1 MLHIAATVQMRHAGT
16 LGKAYY
22 DRKRAAKKRPLEAM
36 RCLKRRLSDVVY
48 RQLVKDAVDL
58 EAEAMNAGPGGHSG
72 ATLQSSAAGLP
83 PHTGTSD
90 QPLPGPATPTL
101 APVDTARQVPITTG

>member
-1 MLHIAATVQMRHAGT
+1 MRHHGT
-16 LGKAYY
+16 PGKAYY
-22 DRKRAAKKRPLEAM
+22 DRKRATGKRPLEAM

-48 RQLVKDAVDL
+48 RRLVRDAV
-58 EAEAMNAGPGGHSG
+58 EAEMATMNAGPGGHSG

-90 QPLPGPATPTL
+90 QPLPGPATSTL
-101 APVDTARQVPITTG
+101 AAPNTDRQVPIAAG